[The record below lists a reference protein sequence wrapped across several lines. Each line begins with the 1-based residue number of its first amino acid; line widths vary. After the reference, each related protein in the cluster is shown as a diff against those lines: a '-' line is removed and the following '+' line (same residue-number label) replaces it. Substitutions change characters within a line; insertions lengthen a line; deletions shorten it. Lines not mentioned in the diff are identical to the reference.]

1 MQKLMLRAVNELKLG
16 DGPEDGFPS
25 FPRDGLLAQA
35 TNKHLNSCA
44 TLTSYGKSICYN
56 CRAGGA
62 GEAPEGL
69 SLMPWV

>member
-1 MQKLMLRAVNELKLG
+1 MPQALNELTLG

-25 FPRDGLLAQA
+25 LPVMDYSQL
-35 TNKHLNSCA
+35 TNKHPNSCA

-56 CRAGGA
+56 YGGGGA

-69 SLMPWV
+69 SLMPKCKGQF